1 MINVSELD
9 KNIKKLVQYGINSG
23 LIPESERNY
32 STNMIL
38 DAFGKDDYSD
48 PDISGEEINLDNILD
63 NLLDIACEMKL
74 IEDSITYRDLFDT
87 KLMNFIM
94 HVLHRFQKFFGKN
107 IAILQKKQP
116 ISTMIFLQKLITLE
130 NHE

>member
-1 MINVSELD
+1 MIYVSELD
-9 KNIKKLVQYGINSG
+9 NNIKKLVQYGINSG

-48 PDISGEEINLDNILD
+48 PDISDEEINLDNILD

-74 IEDSITYRDLFDT
+74 IEDSITYSYPFVFLFAIRKSRRSKDDLN
-87 KLMNFIM
+87 LN
-94 HVLHRFQKFFGKN
+94 Q
-107 IAILQKKQP
+107 
-116 ISTMIFLQKLITLE
+116 
-130 NHE
+130 

>member
-38 DAFGKDDYSD
+38 DALAK
-48 PDISGEEINLDNILD
+48 
-63 NLLDIACEMKL
+63 M
-74 IEDSITYRDLFDT
+74 
-87 KLMNFIM
+87 
-94 HVLHRFQKFFGKN
+94 
-107 IAILQKKQP
+107 
-116 ISTMIFLQKLITLE
+116 ITLILIFQVRRLILTIY
-130 NHE
+130 

>member
-94 HVLHRFQKFFGKN
+94 PRPSQVSEIFW
-107 IAILQKKQP
+107 KKYSNSPKEQP

>member
-48 PDISGEEINLDNILD
+48 PDISGEEINLDNILE

-74 IEDSITYRDLFDT
+74 IDCLLYTSDAADE
-87 KLMNFIM
+87 
-94 HVLHRFQKFFGKN
+94 
-107 IAILQKKQP
+107 
-116 ISTMIFLQKLITLE
+116 
-130 NHE
+130 

>member
-38 DAFGKDDYSD
+38 DAFGKDDYFYFYGFAVYWSD
-48 PDISGEEINLDNILD
+48 IFQ
-63 NLLDIACEMKL
+63 
-74 IEDSITYRDLFDT
+74 IT
-87 KLMNFIM
+87 
-94 HVLHRFQKFFGKN
+94 
-107 IAILQKKQP
+107 
-116 ISTMIFLQKLITLE
+116 
-130 NHE
+130 

>member
-63 NLLDIACEMKL
+63 NLLDIACEIHKL
-74 IEDSITYRDLFDT
+74 CIKKVSVSNRVFN
-87 KLMNFIM
+87 KLHFTGNI
-94 HVLHRFQKFFGKN
+94 QKV
-107 IAILQKKQP
+107 I
-116 ISTMIFLQKLITLE
+116 
-130 NHE
+130 

>member
-74 IEDSITYRDLFDT
+74 IS
-87 KLMNFIM
+87 
-94 HVLHRFQKFFGKN
+94 
-107 IAILQKKQP
+107 
-116 ISTMIFLQKLITLE
+116 
-130 NHE
+130 